1 MLEVHFFQ
9 RKEGLF
15 MSKNKVLV
23 LGGNF
28 AGLTAAIHLKQE
40 LHGDVDITVVSDSDL
55 FKFVP
60 SFIWVPFGKRKPE
73 DITFPVAPTFE
84 SEGIE
89 FVPGEATRIDG
100 ASNSVETTKGAFP
113 FDYLLIA
120 TGFQNKYDA
129 IPGLGPG
136 GHAFN
141 ITTMGGAV
149 QARTGW
155 QNFLNDPGPVI
166 IGATQGA
173 GCFGAAYEFLFNMAY
188 QIRKHGLKRRAKIT
202 YVTSEPFLGHFGVG
216 GLPGGEKLL
225 QLFFSHLGIEAVTNA
240 SMKEVVPGE
249 LHLDDGRILPFRFSM
264 IIPPFTGADAIF
276 RSGDI
281 GDEKGFVPVLD
292 TYQSAR
298 YRNIYAAGVAAA
310 VNYPWHS
317 AVAIA
322 VPKTGFPTETQAKVA
337 AKNIASQIRGEE
349 PKEHKDFGDIPAV
362 CVMDAGN
369 NGVILLSDRML
380 PPRKFGVLI
389 PGPQAH
395 LAKLMFEKYFLW
407 KASHGYVNLP

>member
-1 MLEVHFFQ
+1 MKGAWVMP
-9 RKEGLF
+9 K
-15 MSKNKVLV
+15 KKILV
-23 LGGNF
+23 IGGNF
-28 AGLTAAIHLKQE
+28 AGLTAAIHLKQD
-40 LHGDVDITVVSDSDL
+40 LHEDVDVTVISDSDA

-60 SFIWVPFGKRKPE
+60 SYIWVPFGKRKPQ

-84 SEGIE
+84 SQGVE
-89 FVPGEATRIDG
+89 FVLSEATRIHG
-100 ASNSVETTKGAFP
+100 AANTVETTKGMFP
-113 FDYLLIA
+113 FDYLVIA
-120 TGFQNKYDA
+120 TGFRNQFDV

-141 ITTMGGAV
+141 ITTLEGAV
-149 QARTGW
+149 QTHTGW
-155 QNFLNDPGPVI
+155 QNFVNDPGPVI
-166 IGATQGA
+166 IGATQSA
-173 GCFGAAYEFLFNMAY
+173 GCFGAAYEFLFNIAY
-188 QIRKHGLKRRAKIT
+188 QIKKHGLKKRAKIT

-225 QLFFSHLGIEAVTNA
+225 QTFLNHLGIEAITNVA
-240 SMKEVVPGE
+240 MKEVLPGE
-249 LHLDDGRILPFRFSM
+249 LHLEDGRVLPFKFSM
-264 IIPPFTGADAIF
+264 IIPPFKGAEMIF

-298 YRNIYAAGVAAA
+298 YRNIYATGVAAA

-317 AVAIA
+317 AVAIG

-395 LAKLMFEKYFLW
+395 LAKLMFEKYYLW

>member
-1 MLEVHFFQ
+1 
-9 RKEGLF
+9 
-15 MSKNKVLV
+15 MSKKKVLV

-28 AGLTAAIHLKQE
+28 AGLTAAIHLKHE
-40 LHGDVDITVVSDSDL
+40 LGDDIDVTVVSDSET

-60 SFIWVPFGKRKPE
+60 SFIWVPFGKRNPD

-84 SEGIE
+84 AEGIE
-89 FVPGEATRIDG
+89 FVHGKATRVDG
-100 ASNSVETTKGAFP
+100 VSSMVETTRGIFP
-113 FDYLLIA
+113 YDYLLIA
-120 TGFQNKYDA
+120 TGFRNRFDV

-141 ITTMGGAV
+141 ITTLEGAV
-149 QARTGW
+149 RTRAGW
-155 QNFLNDPGPVI
+155 QAFVNDPGPVLV
-166 IGATQGA
+166 GATQEA
-173 GCFGAAYEFLFNMAY
+173 GCFGAAYEFLFNLAY
-188 QIRKHGLKRRAKIT
+188 QIRKHGLKRRARIT

-225 QLFFSHLGIEAVTNA
+225 QMFFSHLGIEAVTNA
-240 SMKEVVPGE
+240 AMKEIVPGE
-249 LHLDDGRILPFRFSM
+249 LRLVDGRSLPFRFSM
-264 IIPPFTGADAIF
+264 IIPPFTGADMVF

-281 GDEKGFVPVLD
+281 GDEKGFVPVRD
-292 TYQSAR
+292 TYQSTR
-298 YRNIYAAGVAAA
+298 YPNVYAAGVAAA

-337 AKNIASQIRGEE
+337 AKNIASQVRGEE
-349 PKEHKDFGDIPAV
+349 PKEHKEFGDIPAV

-395 LAKLMFEKYFLW
+395 LAKLMFEKYYLW